1 MKKKLLLLLFTLIA
15 TCSYG
20 QLYRYSYD
28 AAGNRTIRR
37 YSLNGMSLLNEDEEG
52 EGEIKL
58 SKMLQEHQVTINFSE
73 NKEVSIKVSNI
84 DKDTQGKI
92 VVYDTKGVQV
102 GKATIREEETLID
115 MSQLSLGVYII
126 QVAVDGKSTSW
137 KIAKKQM

>member
-1 MKKKLLLLLFTLIA
+1 MKKILLFLLFALIA
-15 TCSYG
+15 TYSYG
-20 QLYRYSYD
+20 QLYLYSYD

-37 YSLNGMSLLNEDEEG
+37 YSLNGMSLLNEDEEE

-58 SKMLQEHQVTINFSE
+58 SKMLQKHQVNINLTE
-73 NKEVSIKVSNI
+73 EKEISIKVSNM